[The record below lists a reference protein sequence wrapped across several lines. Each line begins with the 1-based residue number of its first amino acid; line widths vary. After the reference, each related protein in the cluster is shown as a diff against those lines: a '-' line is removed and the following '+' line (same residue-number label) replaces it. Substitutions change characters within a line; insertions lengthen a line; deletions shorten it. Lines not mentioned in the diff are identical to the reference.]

1 MGQSTQKINR
11 RKFLGQASCA
21 AIGATTVFSTLFNL
35 RSLQAA
41 AAFNTGGVSMPGD
54 YKALVCLLNAG
65 GMDSFN
71 MLVPRSSEGY
81 KQYATTRSNMA
92 LGQDEIRKIV
102 SLDNHA
108 DGYGIHPSFKYLQQ
122 FFESGRL
129 AFVSNVGTLVRP
141 LTKQEFYSG
150 VVPSPLGLY
159 SHSDQIMQWQT
170 GLPDARASKGWGG
183 KIADL
188 LMASNENQT
197 VSMNI
202 SLSGSNIFQTGE
214 NTVEYSLHPT
224 RGSVGIIDYQKQ
236 DWLLNQLRRKAI
248 DGMVALPYQD
258 VFKKTYINTV
268 KTAIEGNEML
278 ANILNNAPAFTVPFD
293 AESDLANSFQMI
305 ARTIAGRDKLKMSRQ
320 IFFVEYGGWDHHD
333 KLLEAQSDMFTELDT
348 ALFAF
353 QSALDQ
359 LGVSDQVT
367 TFSMS
372 EFSRTLT
379 SNGNGTDHAWGGN
392 VFVLGGAVSGQRI
405 FGTYPSLQLGNG
417 NPQEVGGGSLI
428 PTTSTDAYFAELAL
442 WYGVAPSDLAL
453 LFPNI
458 GYFYNAGSGSNQ
470 PIGFLK

>member
-1 MGQSTQKINR
+1 MNARGPFAISR

-35 RSLQAA
+35 RALNAA
-41 AAFNTGGVSMPGD
+41 ATVNGIAGAKQGD

-71 MLVPRSSEGY
+71 MLVPRSNEGY
-81 KQYATTRSNMA
+81 KQYLSTRSNMA
-92 LGQDEIRKIV
+92 LSMGEIRPLV
-102 SLDNHA
+102 SADSHS
-108 DGYGIHPSFKYLQQ
+108 DGYGLHPSLKEMQQ
-122 FFESGRL
+122 FFASGKL
-129 AFVSNVGTLVRP
+129 AFVSNIGTLVRP
-141 LTKQEFYSG
+141 INKQEFYNG
-150 VVPSPLGLY
+150 LVPSPLGLY

-170 GLPDARASKGWGG
+170 GLPDKRESKGWGG

-188 LMASNENQT
+188 LVASNANQT

-202 SLSGSNIFQTGE
+202 SLSGSNIYQTGE

-224 RGSVGIIDYQKQ
+224 RGSAGIIDYQNQ

-258 VFKKTYINTV
+258 VFKRTYINTV
-268 KTAIEGNEML
+268 KTAIDGNEML
-278 ANILNNAPAFTVPFD
+278 SNILTNAPQFTVPFD
-293 AESDLANSFQMI
+293 QESDLSSSFAMI
-305 ARTIAGRDKLKMSRQ
+305 ARTIAGREKLKMSRQ
-320 IFFVEYGGWDHHD
+320 IFFVEFGGWDHHD
-333 KLLEAQSDMFTELDT
+333 KLLDSQRDMFAELDR
-348 ALFAF
+348 ALFSF
-353 QSALDQ
+353 QSALEE
-359 LGVSDQVT
+359 LGVADQVT

-392 VFVLGGAVSGQRI
+392 VFVLGGAVKGQRI
-405 FGTYPSLQLGNG
+405 FGKYPSLALGAN

-428 PTTSTDAYFAELAL
+428 PTISTDAYFAELAL
-442 WYGVAPSDLAL
+442 WYGVSPSDLAL

-458 GYFYNAGSGSNQ
+458 GYFSDVGSGSM
-470 PIGFLK
+470 PIGFLG

>member
-1 MGQSTQKINR
+1 MGQSTQKMNR

-41 AAFNTGGVSMPGD
+41 AAFNHSAVTMPGD

-71 MLVPRSSEGY
+71 MLVPRSQEGY
-81 KQYATTRSNMA
+81 KQYATTRSNMS
-92 LGQDEIRKIV
+92 LGLDEILKINAM
-102 SLDNHA
+102 DNHGG
-108 DGYGIHPSFKYLQQ
+108 DFGIHPSFKHLQQ

-141 LTKQEFYSG
+141 ITKQEFYSG
-150 VVPSPLGLY
+150 MVPSPLGLY

-170 GLPDARASKGWGG
+170 GLPDQRASKGWGG
-183 KIADL
+183 KMADL

-224 RGSVGIIDYQKQ
+224 RGSVGIIDYQNQ

-278 ANILNNAPAFTVPFD
+278 ANILNNAPDFTVPFE

-305 ARTIAGRDKLKMSRQ
+305 ARTIAGREKLKMSRQ

-405 FGTYPSLQLGNG
+405 FGTYPSLLLGSG

-442 WYGVAPSDLAL
+442 WYGVAPSDLAT

-458 GYFYNAGSGSNQ
+458 GYFYNTGSGSGR
-470 PIGFLK
+470 PIGFLR